1 MIPPLKTS
9 TPAGTTSAECG
20 SADHAMKQ
28 QTSTRT
34 ARMSTAEAPARLTR
48 RETAVLR
55 LIAQGLSNAEISQ
68 RLSVSEH
75 TVKSHVQRLL
85 EKLGVRNRVQAVIY
99 AYEVGAVRPGRREAQ
114 HPEPMPWLRPSEQPL
129 LARG

>member
-1 MIPPLKTS
+1 MIPPLRTS
-9 TPAGTTSAECG
+9 TPAGTTSAERAC
-20 SADHAMKQ
+20 ADRTMKQ
-28 QTSTRT
+28 HASTGT
-34 ARMSTAEAPARLTR
+34 ARLGTTEAPARLTR

-99 AYEVGAVRPGRREAQ
+99 AYEVGAVRPGRHEAQ
-114 HPEPMPWLRPSEQPL
+114 HPEPMPWLRPSERSL